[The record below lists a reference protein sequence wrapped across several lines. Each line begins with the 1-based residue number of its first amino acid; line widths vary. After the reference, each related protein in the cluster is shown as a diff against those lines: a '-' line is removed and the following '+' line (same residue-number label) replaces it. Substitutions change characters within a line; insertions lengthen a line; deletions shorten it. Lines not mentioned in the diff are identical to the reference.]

1 MKEALMEKV
10 YLKLDIIKEDI
21 AKERDEENG
30 WKALRRSERERI
42 LKILNLLGLDFNNLV
57 ELIQD

>member
-1 MKEALMEKV
+1 MEKV
-10 YLKLDIIKEDI
+10 YLKLDIIKKDI

-42 LKILNLLGLDFNNLV
+42 LIILELLGFEINDLL